1 LITVEQ
7 VLGTHAFK
15 ASKTLGGFKG
25 LQRNVST
32 VTVAEVPDAANWLRG
47 GELVCTT
54 AYFIS
59 KGIKYQIEW
68 IKSLVDN
75 GASALAIKTSRFL
88 GQVPESIINIAD
100 HLNFP
105 IIEMPSDITWPSVI
119 ESVMNLLLDVQ
130 NNILRKAEEV
140 NTALTSLVLEGESV
154 QTIADKIA
162 NLVGNPIIIEDTRL
176 NLIVTGNCHSIDEEK
191 YQKLVESRTGQDFK
205 EKVLTSSFY
214 QNVLLNRSKEKLRIR
229 LSSEKTAA
237 ETVTVPILSNR
248 MVYGFITIIEANKE
262 LSQFDIITLDHGSTA
277 LALQF
282 MKQIIHDQT
291 LRTRTASMI
300 DDLVNGRFH
309 TELINEFHLYNYDW
323 SMPIAVAVAEING
336 GSISEESYAWDVT
349 NVQLTEKIQKH
360 LLKHFD
366 HIIVGRNDTTFNIL
380 ASFQNSKV
388 SAATSTLRNELSFI
402 LAECKDQNLINSY
415 FVGIGS
421 PQDDLQQVGKSYKQ
435 ALSAKSIAKSFQRKG
450 PIVLYEDLGMHRIIS
465 MIHNRKELMNFCN
478 DFLAELDAYDKQ
490 NKDVLKETLYVYL
503 QCGGIVQETAK
514 QMFVHPNTI
523 SYRLKKI
530 QNVIK
535 HDLNSWEVRF
545 TYLFALEAAGI
556 LNTPF
561 DVLSTEQVF

>member
-1 LITVEQ
+1 MITVEQ
-7 VLGTHAFK
+7 ILDTNAFT
-15 ASKTLGGFKG
+15 ASKTLGGIKG

-47 GELVCTT
+47 GEIVCTT

-59 KGIKYQIEW
+59 TGIKYQIEW

-75 GASALAIKTSRFL
+75 GAAALAIKTSRFL
-88 GQVPESIINIAD
+88 GEVPNSIIQIAD
-100 HLNFP
+100 QLNFP
-105 IIEMPSDITWPSVI
+105 IIEMPTDITWPSVI
-119 ESVMNLLLDVQ
+119 ESVMNLLMDDQ
-130 NNILRKAEEV
+130 NNTLRRAEEI

-154 QTIADKIA
+154 QTIADEISI
-162 NLVGNPIIIEDTRL
+162 LVGNPIVIEDARL
-176 NLIVTGNCHSIDEEK
+176 NLIVVGHLNSMDEEK
-191 YQKLVESRTGQDFK
+191 YKIALETRLSQNYK
-205 EKVLTSSFY
+205 EKILSTNFY
-214 QNVLLNRSKEKLRIR
+214 QNVLLNRTKEKLRNR
-229 LSSEKTAA
+229 LGSEKTAV
-237 ETVTVPILSNR
+237 ETMTVPILTNR

-262 LSQFDIITLDHGSTA
+262 VSQLDLITLDHGSTA

-323 SMPIAVAVAEING
+323 SKPVAVAVAELKG
-336 GSISEESYAWDVT
+336 DSTSEESYAWDTTT
-349 NVQLTEKIQKH
+349 NLLTEKIQKH

-366 HIIVGRNDTTFNIL
+366 SIIVGRSDSTFNIL
-380 ASFQNSKV
+380 ASFQKSKV
-388 SAATSTLRNELSFI
+388 SSATGIFRNELSFI
-402 LAECKDQNLINSY
+402 LGESKDQNLIKSY

-421 PQDDLQQVGKSYKQ
+421 PQNDLQQVGKSYKE
-435 ALSAKSIAKSFQRKG
+435 AISAKSIAKSFQKKG

-465 MIHNRKELMNFCN
+465 MIHNSKELKNFCN
-478 DFLAELDAYDKQ
+478 DFLAEIEAYDKQ

-523 SYRLKKI
+523 AYRLKKI
-530 QNVIK
+530 QNAIK

-561 DVLSTEQVF
+561 DLLSTE